1 MMTDRQRAMIALL
14 AFVTAQTVLANVD
27 SDDKPNRRTN
37 VQTNNRACFEKAA
50 RNDDVVKAAVR
61 CREWAMR
68 GKR

>member
-27 SDDKPNRRTN
+27 SDDKPTRRTN
-37 VQTNNRACFEKAA
+37 EQARNRACFTKAVQ
-50 RNDDVVKAAVR
+50 NDNAVNAAAR
-61 CREWAMR
+61 CREWVMR

>member
-1 MMTDRQRAMIALL
+1 MMTDRQRAMIALI

-37 VQTNNRACFEKAA
+37 VQANNRACFEKAA
-50 RNDDVVKAAVR
+50 RNDDAVQAAAR

>member
-1 MMTDRQRAMIALL
+1 MMTDKQRAMIALL
-14 AFVTAQTVLANVD
+14 AFVIAQTVLANVD

-37 VQTNNRACFEKAA
+37 AQVSNRACFEKAA
-50 RNDDVVKAAVR
+50 RNDDAVKAAAR